1 MTRKVIIILASF
13 LGILLAL
20 VVYRHVLGPRH
31 AGRQAPPPRGPGMQM
46 PQAPPASPGV
56 EVGHNVRFERRDDYG
71 RLQRTFWCKEFRKIG
86 GGKYHFTL
94 PEITIYQGDGRRMV
108 IEADESTAIVE
119 EVGGSVNPM
128 GGTLDGNVR
137 ITIGRGEK
145 DDRARDPV
153 RIHADRLDF
162 DNQLLRITTAGRVLL
177 TSAEADVEG
186 VGLELEWNENPQEL
200 RLLKLLEGKRMLI
213 RQGLSALA
221 VARRPAPAPQSRPAR
236 KAPVR
241 PAGRARSRPGKARP
255 RPRPVQNIYVA
266 EFHDDVRVASGDRG
280 LEGARMLS
288 LRFELQRNRIQ
299 LAPGEEEAPAGKS
312 ASRPPRSAKGP
323 RTRPATAAASRAGG
337 GSDPAATAPA
347 TSRTGGGRTL
357 VTWRGPLILRPVG
370 HTAQPS
376 NDRYTIEGQGDLV
389 TLREGAAA
397 ATCRQFTFASPDQ
410 VGELIGSAEKPATLA
425 VDGGRSRVACPSI
438 RVDRRAGMAHLA
450 GAGEMVAGAG
460 STRLVGLGSTTA
472 PARGG
477 GPPDRI
483 TWQQQVQVSFVE
495 RPGRAGGETMT
506 AQQVRRAVFRGNV
519 ELRQGGTGDS
529 VRCDE
534 LDVWLAEGGD
544 GRTFPEYAV
553 ARGGVK
559 AHQEGSDIVSDSAAI
574 SFREEA
580 ARDSAGRTVRR
591 IRPASI
597 RAEGGVTLID
607 YDEQGRKQIEAT
619 AAELTASATYGTAE
633 LRGRPAMVKQFEY
646 VAGPGGGQPL
656 ANRLLGEHIHVNRNG
671 EALTVR
677 GAGELSFS
685 TDRDFDGRRLEAR
698 RPVVVRWQR
707 WMQYSGAE
715 RFVHFGGAV
724 HLDSGPDKLTCEH
737 MRLMFTKDEAPATA
751 PATAP
756 AKDKRRR
763 NRFGLGLDRYDRRQI
778 AMFTASRDVVLFR
791 REAEDDKTLRR
802 MELKGDD
809 LVYDT
814 QLRRMDMYG
823 PGTLLLEDYRKPDSA
838 DKPAGGDI
846 TGPVVSRPSQ
856 TAFRWSKSMSLS
868 QQRLLATLV
877 GDVGM
882 AHRSGNQVALKER
895 LNAPDWGK
903 LPTGRNLT
911 VACAEM
917 IARFS
922 ESDTAGNKDRQDRFR
937 VGNPELFIARGRV
950 NLVDAP
956 TTQVFC
962 NQLTY
967 NGPREVATIAGHY
980 NGQENGEATFVYQDS
995 VNLTLR
1001 RVDSPRVTAYFKGNR
1016 VVRVETQK
1024 LEGAGSR

>member
-1 MTRKVIIILASF
+1 MRKVIILLASF
-13 LGILLAL
+13 LAILLVFIA
-20 VVYRHVLGPRH
+20 YRHVLGPAN
-31 AGRQAPPPRGPGMQM
+31 AGRAGPPPRR
-46 PQAPPASPGV
+46 PGV
-56 EVGHNVRFERRDDYG
+56 PLSQTPPTTPGLRIGRNVRFERRNDYG
-71 RLQRTFWCKEFRKIG
+71 RLLRTFCCKEFRKIG
-86 GGKYHFTL
+86 SGRYHFTL
-94 PEITIYQGDGRRMV
+94 PEITVYQDDGRRMI
-108 IEADESTAIVE
+108 IEADESTASVE
-119 EVGGSVNPM
+119 EVGGSINPM

-137 ITIGRGEK
+137 ITIERAAK
-145 DDRARDPV
+145 QDRPGDPV
-153 RIHADRLDF
+153 RIYADRLDF
-162 DNQLLRITTAGRVLL
+162 DNQLLRITTPGRVLL

-221 VARRPAPAPQSRPAR
+221 VARRPAPAPRSRPAR
-236 KAPVR
+236 AVATR
-241 PAGRARSRPGKARP
+241 PAGKARP
-255 RPRPVQNIYVA
+255 RPGKARLEPRPARNIYVA
-266 EFHDDVRVASGDRG
+266 EFHDDVRVVSGDRG
-280 LEGARMLS
+280 LDGAKTLS

-299 LAPGEEEAPAGKS
+299 LAPGEDGGPAETGATRQARPAKS
-312 ASRPPRSAKGP
+312 PQ
-323 RTRPATAAASRAGG
+323 TRPATAPAGRASRTRG
-337 GSDPAATAPA
+337 D
-347 TSRTGGGRTL
+347 RTL
-357 VTWRGPLILRPVG
+357 ITWRGPLILRPVG
-370 HTAQPS
+370 YTANPS
-376 NDRYTIEGQGDLV
+376 NDRYTIEGQGDRV
-389 TLREGAAA
+389 TLKEADTA
-397 ATCRQFTFASPDQ
+397 ATCRRFTFASPEQ
-410 VGELIGSAEKPATLA
+410 VGELVGSGEEPATLV
-425 VDGGRSRVACPSI
+425 VDGGRSRVACPSMRI
-438 RVDRRAGMAHLA
+438 DRQAGMAYLA
-450 GAGEMVAGAG
+450 GAGEMTSGAG
-460 STRLVGLGSTTA
+460 SARFVGLGPATA
-472 PARGG
+472 PARAG

-483 TWQQQVQVSFVE
+483 TWQQAVEVSFVE
-495 RPGRAGGETMT
+495 RPRRAGGEAMT
-506 AQQVRRAVFRGNV
+506 AQQVRRAVFRGKV
-519 ELRQGGTGDS
+519 ELQQGGSQDY

-534 LDVWLAEGGD
+534 LEVWLAQGGD
-544 GRTFPEYAV
+544 GRPFPEYAV
-553 ARGGVK
+553 ARGSVK
-559 AHQEGSDIVSDSAAI
+559 ARQEGSDLVADSATI

-580 ARDSAGRTVRR
+580 VRDSAGRTVRR

-607 YDEQGRKQIEAT
+607 YDEDGRKQIEAT

-646 VAGPGGGQPL
+646 AAEAAGGQPL

-685 TDRDFDGRRLEAR
+685 TDRDFDGQRLKAR

-724 HLDSGPDKLTCEH
+724 RLDSGPDKLTCEH

-756 AKDKRRR
+756 AKDKQRR

-778 AMFTASRDVVLFR
+778 AMFTANKDVVLFR
-791 REAEDDKTLRR
+791 REEEAGKMLRR

-823 PGTLLLEDYRKPDSA
+823 PGTLLFEDYRKPDPA
-838 DKPAGGDI
+838 DKSAGGGAI
-846 TGPVVSRPSQ
+846 GRTASRPGQ

-868 QQRLLATLV
+868 QQRLLATLT

-882 AHRSGNQVALKER
+882 VHRSGNQVALKDR

-903 LPTGRNLT
+903 LETGRNLT

-917 IARFS
+917 IARFA

-937 VGNPELFIARGRV
+937 VGDPELFIARGRV
-950 NLVDAP
+950 SFADAP

-967 NGPREVATIAGHY
+967 NGPREVATVAGHY
-980 NGQENGEATFVYQDS
+980 NGQENGDATFVYQDS